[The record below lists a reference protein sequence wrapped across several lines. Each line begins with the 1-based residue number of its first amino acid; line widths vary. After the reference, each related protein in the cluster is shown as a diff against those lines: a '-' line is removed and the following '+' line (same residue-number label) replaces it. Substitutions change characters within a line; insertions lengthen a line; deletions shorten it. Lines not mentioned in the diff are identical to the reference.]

1 MFILSEAEPTS
12 GAARAEGTFVALRI
26 AVGATVGVIWAGY
39 MLALVA
45 LGSCDAFGGRC
56 DGTSPPLFED
66 DVAGGAFVG
75 TAARFGRCG
84 GCVAHLY
91 GRQLWV
97 SPSQSPWLSL
107 LLFLRVASLT
117 VESPDGRTPAFRL
130 LSGVRFG
137 VFSKNPLLWLPGAS
151 ARASNLAPARRPAT
165 HTVLNG

>member
-75 TAARFGRCG
+75 TAAA
-84 GCVAHLY
+84 VWT
-91 GRQLWV
+91 LW
-97 SPSQSPWLSL
+97 WL
-107 LLFLRVASLT
+107 
-117 VESPDGRTPAFRL
+117 
-130 LSGVRFG
+130 
-137 VFSKNPLLWLPGAS
+137 
-151 ARASNLAPARRPAT
+151 RRPSVRQAAVGVAVAVAVAVVVAFLARSIA
-165 HTVLNG
+165 HG